1 MLQKWKNHQKKVN
14 KLQLLQGTILLATFG
29 NITVHSEFDNFA
41 KKVVVQIMEA
51 PNDLYNDI

>member
-1 MLQKWKNHQKKVN
+1 MEKLSN
-14 KLQLLQGTILLATFG
+14 KLQLLQGTILSATFG

-51 PNDLYNDI
+51 PNDLYNER

>member
-41 KKVVVQIMEA
+41 KKSGRSNYGSA
-51 PNDLYNDI
+51 K